1 MFKLRLEQAFTER
14 DIKTPYKSE
23 DKKKVPV
30 PRTLS
35 EIVSLITANLFL
47 EKNSV
52 ATTNL
57 LHILSS
63 VISDSQLHFEALEVE
78 HIFNCL
84 LLAIQEI
91 KDENILVIIKDFY
104 SKLISRMTLSQRL
117 KLLEVVKTTLEKKQL
132 TMARETVE

>member
-35 EIVSLITANLFL
+35 EIVSLITANLFS

-78 HIFNCL
+78 HIFNCM

-132 TMARETVE
+132 AMARETVE

>member
-35 EIVSLITANLFL
+35 EIVSLITANLFS

-78 HIFNCL
+78 HIFNCM

>member
-78 HIFNCL
+78 HIFNCM

-132 TMARETVE
+132 AMARETVE